1 MAEITPTRMGQLL
14 QGVFEILKDQPDG
27 LPAREVLA
35 RLERVVPPTDFEAST
50 YPNRPGI
57 RRYEKIVR
65 FASINTVKA
74 GWLLKD
80 RGQWSV
86 SEDGVQALEQHRDPE
101 HFFRAARD
109 LYRVWKAEQPPE
121 EEGVAVEEDSL
132 SAATTLEEAEEAA
145 WSEIETH
152 LADMNP
158 YDFQKLVAGL
168 LKAMGYHVSWVS
180 PPGPDRGIDVIAYAD
195 PFGVSG
201 PRIKVQ
207 VKRQEKPT
215 TVDGLRAFMAV
226 LTDSDV
232 GIFVSTG
239 GFTKDA
245 EREARSEQVRTV
257 TLLSAKRFFDLW
269 IEHYDRV
276 SEPYRRLLPLRS
288 VHFLAPED

>member
-1 MAEITPTRMGQLL
+1 LAEITPTRMGQLL

-101 HFFRAARD
+101 RFFRAARD

-152 LADMNP
+152 LAEMNP

-168 LKAMGYHVSWVS
+168 LKLWDTISHGSHL
-180 PPGPDRGIDVIAYAD
+180 RGRTEA
-195 PFGVSG
+195 
-201 PRIKVQ
+201 
-207 VKRQEKPT
+207 
-215 TVDGLRAFMAV
+215 
-226 LTDSDV
+226 
-232 GIFVSTG
+232 ST
-239 GFTKDA
+239 
-245 EREARSEQVRTV
+245 
-257 TLLSAKRFFDLW
+257 
-269 IEHYDRV
+269 
-276 SEPYRRLLPLRS
+276 
-288 VHFLAPED
+288 